1 MIASLPDLGHLQQQL
16 DQLDKR
22 LKDLEKKLPAK

>member
-1 MIASLPDLGHLQQQL
+1 MLAPLQDLGHLQEQL
-16 DQLDKR
+16 DDLNKR